1 MTTLAAQEVAA
12 LVPCSVEYVDRLRDL
27 GLLQP
32 GESDG
37 LYPSSDV
44 HIVRLM
50 AAFEAVGVSLED
62 VARGVAAGELTF
74 PFGHFMPAPEPLSE
88 TFEELGARLDRS
100 PEFLRRLSAEFGLAP
115 AADDRVRE
123 EDAKILTQMVSSL
136 AYVEE
141 EDLSRLAR
149 LYGGGVQRVVA
160 SGVQFF
166 DGAIRRRVADR
177 DLSSG
182 EQDRITFEQAETF
195 TQLASDLLPWLQR
208 RHREALILE
217 YLVGLTEG
225 FMDERGITPRQPR
238 KPPAIAFLDLSGYT
252 EFSEKRG
259 DEAVAE
265 LAAGLARIVG
275 RAARTH
281 GGKPVK
287 WLGDGV
293 MFYFADA
300 GSAIVAGLDL
310 VREAESSLSMPVH
323 VGINAGW
330 LIAQDGDYFGRT
342 VNVAARIADHA
353 EPHEVL
359 VSEQARQCSSASQVA
374 FELVGDVSLK
384 GLAEPIRLYR
394 AAWATGQE
402 IDVDAARTSTTS
414 A

>member
-12 LVPCSVEYVDRLRDL
+12 LVPCSVEYVGRLRDL
-27 GLLQP
+27 GLLDP

-62 VARGVAAGELTF
+62 VARGVAAGELRF
-74 PFGHFMPAPEPLSE
+74 HFGHFMPAPEPLLE
-88 TFEELGARLDRS
+88 TFEELGAKLDRS

-123 EDAKILTQMVSSL
+123 EDAKILTLLVSSL
-136 AYVEE
+136 AYVDE

-149 LYGGGVQRVVA
+149 LYGGAVQRVVA

-166 DGAIRRRVADR
+166 DGAIRRRVADL

-182 EQDRITFEQAETF
+182 EQDRITFEQAEAF
-195 TQLASDLLPWLQR
+195 TELVSELLPWLQR
-208 RHREALILE
+208 RHRESLILE

-238 KPPAIAFLDLSGYT
+238 EPPAIAFLDLSGYT

-259 DEAVAE
+259 DEAVAD

-275 RAARTH
+275 RTARMH

-330 LIAQDGDYFGRT
+330 VIAQDGDYFGRT
-342 VNVAARIADHA
+342 VNIAARIADHA
-353 EPHEVL
+353 GPHEVL
-359 VSEQARQCSSASQVA
+359 VSEEARRYSSSSQVA

-402 IDVDAARTSTTS
+402 IDVGAARTSTTS